1 MIPEK
6 IQSILKENGLAAL
19 EFEDGSTP
27 TAETAAAQIGVEV
40 GQIAKSLLFKGK
52 DGRFFLIICAGDAQT
67 STKKIKD
74 LTGTKTRM
82 ATAEELKDVT
92 GFSPGG
98 VCPFGV
104 AGINIYMDE
113 SLKAWNTIYPAAGTD
128 SSGVPVSYEKLM
140 AITGARPCD
149 VSAAKS
155 SSGEEA

>member
-1 MIPEK
+1 MIPKNIKE
-6 IQSILKENGLAAL
+6 ILDQNGLSAL
-19 EFEDGSTP
+19 EFEEGSTP

-52 DGRFFLIICAGDAQT
+52 DERFFLIICAGDAHT

-82 ATAEELKDVT
+82 ATAEELKQQT

-104 AGINIYMDE
+104 TGLPIYLDE
-113 SLKAWNTIYPAAGTD
+113 SLKAWDTVYPAAGTD
-128 SSGVPVSYEKLM
+128 SSGVPVTYEKLM
-140 AITGARPCD
+140 QITKAQACNVCG
-149 VSAAKS
+149 KS
-155 SSGEEA
+155 E